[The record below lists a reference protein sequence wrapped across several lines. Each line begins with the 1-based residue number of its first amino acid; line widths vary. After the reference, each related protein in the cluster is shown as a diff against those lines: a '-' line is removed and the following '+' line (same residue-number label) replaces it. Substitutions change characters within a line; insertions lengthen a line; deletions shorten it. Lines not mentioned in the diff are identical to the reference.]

1 MSETRVQKIP
11 VLLVDD
17 DALVRRGLRAILS
30 AAPDIDVVAEAA
42 DGVEALD
49 LARTHPAQVALVDVR
64 MPRLDG
70 IETVRRLREMA
81 QPPAAVMLT
90 SFNVDRY
97 VYDAITAGACGF
109 LLKDAPEEHLLS
121 AVRSARDGLALL
133 DVRVTAGLARR
144 FDTSPRHASPLLAR
158 LTPRE
163 TTILVQLASGDS
175 NAIIGH
181 RLHISEATVKT
192 HVSRILTKLHLQTRV
207 QAVVLAYES
216 GLASGR
222 NAAPPDTT
230 RRHDVDCRSRPT
242 P

>member
-1 MSETRVQKIP
+1 MSELPGRAIRVL
-11 VLLVDD
+11 VVDD

-30 AAPDIDVVAEAA
+30 SAPDIEVVAEAA
-42 DGVEALD
+42 DGLEALD

-70 IETVRRLREMA
+70 IETARRLREMVG
-81 QPPAAVMLT
+81 PPAVVMLT
-90 SFNVDRY
+90 SFNLDRY

-109 LLKDAPEEHLLS
+109 LLKDASEERLLS
-121 AVRSARDGLALL
+121 AVRSAHDGLALL

-144 FDTSPRHASPLLAR
+144 FDTSPQHASPLLTR

-163 TTILVQLASGDS
+163 TTILLQLASGDG
-175 NAIIGH
+175 NATIGR

-192 HVSRILTKLHLQTRV
+192 HVSRILTKLELQTRV

-216 GLASGR
+216 GLAGR
-222 NAAPPDTT
+222 RTEPPLEGT
-230 RRHDVDCRSRPT
+230 RTHHVGHE
-242 P
+242 